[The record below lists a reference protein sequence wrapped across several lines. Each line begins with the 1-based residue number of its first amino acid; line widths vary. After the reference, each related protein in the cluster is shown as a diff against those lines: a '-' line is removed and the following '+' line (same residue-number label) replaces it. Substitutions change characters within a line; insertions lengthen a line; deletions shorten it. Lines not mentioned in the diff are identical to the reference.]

1 MGANIVKLKD
11 VVDILN
17 GYAFKSSKYVKS
29 GHRVMRITNVQKGIL
44 VDDDP
49 KYYEQ
54 SNDLNKY
61 ELKIGDILISLTGN
75 VGRVGMVEEQILPA
89 YLNQRV
95 GCLRIKSDKVFDRY
109 LFHLLNNDSFEDNC
123 IRNSNGIAQLNMSTE
138 WLKDVDINLPSLD
151 EQKKIAKILDKA
163 DEIRTKKRLANDK
176 LDEFLK
182 STFIDMFGDP
192 KANTKHLPIFKIMNL
207 CLVQTGSTPKR
218 DVEDYY
224 KDATIPW
231 VKTGEVVNQY
241 ICDSEEHISEKAIK
255 ETNCKLFPVNTILLA
270 MYGQGLTRG
279 RVGMLKIEASTN
291 QACSAILP
299 SDKINH
305 EFLYNQLKIQY
316 QTLRD
321 YGRGGNQPNLNMDIV
336 KNFEV
341 ICPPID
347 EQNKFAKIVE
357 KVEEQKQKNE
367 QVIDQM
373 DNLFNSLSQRAFKGE
388 LTKSNVADLLTR
400 QVVLHSKII
409 DRCNNHQTFGAVKL
423 EKIFNLCDMIQE
435 LNLVPGGYYRK
446 AAGPYVPEMRHT
458 VEQELLQNDWVKI
471 TNQGNGKKVE
481 YKKDANFV
489 AYKAVYNQIFN
500 DKNQEIEKI
509 IDYFYDKDTNYCE
522 AFSTLYMCW
531 NDLILEGKKPTKTEI
546 IDEFKN
552 HWAPE
557 KQRFERIYLLEILSD
572 MSNQGFEPQG
582 HGVHTIESN
591 YNHNKDQLS
600 LQLK

>member
-1 MGANIVKLKD
+1 MTWQSKKLGNIATFV
-11 VVDILN
+11 N
-17 GYAFKSSKYVKS
+17 GKAFKPSDWSDSGLPIIRIQNLTNSIDDIHYYNGAIEDKYL
-29 GHRVMRITNVQKGIL
+29 IAT
-44 VDDDP
+44 
-49 KYYEQ
+49 
-54 SNDLNKY
+54 
-61 ELKIGDILISLTGN
+61 GDILISWSATIGVFAWLNGDA
-75 VGRVGMVEEQILPA
+75 V
-89 YLNQRV
+89 LNQHIFKV
-95 GCLRIKSDKVFDRY
+95 VFDKEPIDKT
-109 LFHLLNNDSFEDNC
+109 FFKHLIKQKIDEMLKNVHGSTMKHITKGDFDN
-123 IRNSNGIAQLNMSTE
+123 I
-138 WLKDVDINLPSLD
+138 DVLLPSLD

-163 DEIRTKKRLANDK
+163 DEIRAKKKLANDK

-182 STFIDMFGDP
+182 STFISMFGDP
-192 KANTKHLPIFKIMNL
+192 KTNTKHLPIFKIMDL
-207 CLVQTGSTPKR
+207 CIVQTGSTPKR

-367 QVIDQM
+367 QVIEQM
-373 DNLFNSLSQRAFKGE
+373 DNLFNSLSQRAFKGK
-388 LTKSNVADLLTR
+388 LTKSNVVDLLTR

-409 DRCNNHQTFGAVKL
+409 DKCNSNQTFGAVKL

-446 AAGPYVPEMRHT
+446 AAGPYVPEMRHS
-458 VEQELLQNDWVKI
+458 VEEKLAQNNWVKTI
-471 TNQGNGKKVE
+471 NKGNGKKVE
-481 YKKDANFV
+481 FKKCVKFNEYKKL
-489 AYKAVYNQIFN
+489 YYEIFG
-500 DKNQEIEKI
+500 DKDEKI
-509 IDYFYDKDTNYCE
+509 SKIINYFYDKDTDYCE

-531 NDLILEGKKPTKTEI
+531 NDLILEGKNPTKTEI

-557 KQRFERIYLLEILSD
+557 KQRFERIYLLEILFD